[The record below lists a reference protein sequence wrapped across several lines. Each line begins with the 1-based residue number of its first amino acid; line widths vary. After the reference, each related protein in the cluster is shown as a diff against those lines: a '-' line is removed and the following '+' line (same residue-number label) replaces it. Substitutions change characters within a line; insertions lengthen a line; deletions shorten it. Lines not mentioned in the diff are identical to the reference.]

1 MLLEGIYIGVGEA
14 RVLETFNGAGG
25 VEGSVMSLE
34 REPWRVWRAST
45 VGSVV
50 EDGVGD
56 EVVVDAGKGEKLPGA
71 LGCAGLE
78 DCIVGCLCGG
88 L

>member
-14 RVLETFNGAGG
+14 RVLETFSGAGN

-34 REPWRVWRAST
+34 REPWRVWRAT
-45 VGSVV
+45 TAGSVV
-50 EDGVGD
+50 EGGVGD
-56 EVVVDAGKGEKLPGA
+56 EAVDAGMGEKLPGA

-78 DCIVGCLCGG
+78 DCIADVCV
-88 L
+88 